1 MQHILGHICKTK
13 GKKQKNRTLL
23 I

>member
-1 MQHILGHICKTK
+1 MQHILGHISKTK